1 MHLPLRD
8 DDKQPRRNDE
18 ARFLKSWLEKP
29 LVIGAVSPS
38 GRALARMM
46 AAYADPARPGSVI
59 ELGPGTG
66 PVTEALLARG
76 FSPERLVLLE
86 YNDAFVPL
94 LRERFPGV
102 TVVHGDAYAVRTL
115 VGPKLTRPACAIVSS
130 LPLLTKP
137 LGQRVRLIRDCF
149 ALSGPDARFIQFTYT
164 LSPPIP
170 LDALT
175 GIAADGSPRIWR
187 NLPPARV
194 YAYRQVHNQ
203 PRLAPI

>member
-1 MHLPLRD
+1 MRPLRN
-8 DDKQPRRNDE
+8 DDKQVRRGDE
-18 ARFLKSWLEKP
+18 ARFLKSWFEKP

-46 AAYADPARPGSVI
+46 ATYADPATPGSVI

-76 FSPERLVLLE
+76 FSPDRLILLE
-86 YNDAFVPL
+86 FNEAFVPL

-102 TVVHGDAYAVRTL
+102 TVVQGDAYAVRTL

-137 LGQRVRLIRDCF
+137 LGQRVRLLRDCF
-149 ALSGPDARFIQFTYT
+149 DLAIPEARFVQFTYT
-164 LSPPIP
+164 LNPPIP
-170 LDALT
+170 LEALS
-175 GIAADGSPRIWR
+175 GITADGSPRVWW

-194 YAYRQVHNQ
+194 YAYRQGS
-203 PRLAPI
+203 PRPKHG

>member
-1 MHLPLRD
+1 MHLPQRD
-8 DDKQPRRNDE
+8 DDKQPLFKDE

-46 AAYADPARPGSVI
+46 AAYADPARPGPVI

-76 FSPERLVLLE
+76 FSPDRLILLE
-86 YNDAFVPL
+86 FNDAFVPL
-94 LRERFPGV
+94 LQERFPGV
-102 TVVHGDAYAVRTL
+102 TVIQGDAYAVKAL
-115 VGPKLTRPACAIVSS
+115 VGPKLSRPACAIVSS

-149 ALSGPDARFIQFTYT
+149 GLANPDARFVQFTYT

-170 LDALT
+170 LEALN
-175 GIAADGSPRIWR
+175 GITADGSPRIWL

-194 YAYRQVHNQ
+194 YAYRQQH
-203 PRLAPI
+203 AHHAA